1 LTNISS
7 MQNQVKP
14 EVSVVIASLN
24 EERAIGDCIKKIKKV
39 YHELKINGEIVVAD
53 NSTDKTAEIAKE
65 LGAKVV
71 TPNKMGYG
79 NAFLFGIK
87 NSSGRYVV
95 MADADG
101 TYDFNDLPKFLKPLY
116 NQNAAFVFGSRFKG
130 HIKKGAMPG
139 LHRYIGNPIL
149 TLFLNLTLST
159 NISDAHCGIRSFS
172 RFAWDKLDHRLMPED
187 FCSEMLK
194 QISKKKYTI
203 AEVPIVYYEREGN
216 PKASTLLHG
225 WRVFSFLFIHV
236 FFDKLSRR

>member
-1 LTNISS
+1 MTTITNL
-7 MQNQVKP
+7 QNQVKP
-14 EVSVVIASLN
+14 EVSVVIATLN
-24 EERAIGDCIKKIKKV
+24 EERAIGDCIKKVRKV
-39 YHELKINGEIVVAD
+39 YSEMKINGEIIVAD
-53 NSTDKTAEIAKE
+53 NSTDRTPEVARE

-87 NSSGRYVV
+87 HSSGRYIV

-101 TYDFNDLPKFLKPLY
+101 TYDFDDLPKFLKPLY
-116 NQNAAFVFGSRFKG
+116 NQNAEFVFGSRFKG
-130 HIKKGAMPG
+130 QIKKGAMPDI
-139 LHRYIGNPIL
+139 HRYIGNPVL
-149 TLFLNLTLST
+149 TLFLNLILKT

-172 RFAWDKLDHRLMPED
+172 RSAWDNLDHRFMPED

-203 AEVPIVYYEREGN
+203 AEVPIVYYERKGS

-236 FFDKLSRR
+236 FFDKLFKR